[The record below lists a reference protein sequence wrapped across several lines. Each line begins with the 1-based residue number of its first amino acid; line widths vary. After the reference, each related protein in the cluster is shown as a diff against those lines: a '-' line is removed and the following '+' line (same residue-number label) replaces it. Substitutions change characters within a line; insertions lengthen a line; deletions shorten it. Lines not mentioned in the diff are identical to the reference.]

1 MKGRGRWWRKIFVY
15 SSESGHECYEFE
27 AVKALTRPEGDSF
40 LRAYSVLGIIL
51 VPILSH
57 SFCVS
62 M

>member
-1 MKGRGRWWRKIFVY
+1 MY
-15 SSESGHECYEFE
+15 SSESGHECDGFA
-27 AVKALTRPEGDSF
+27 AVKTPTRPEGDSF

-57 SFCVS
+57 PSCVS